1 MSLLREPSSR
11 NTFNTSVSWFATIIN
26 PWYSHRSTAT
36 IGHTGFRLGLLALL
50 HRLQRKLPQLP
61 DMQDI
66 AERSRQEIQRLD
78 DIFAGGTV
86 DQKKEFVAIY
96 VKTIE
101 ADPNA
106 KSVKIS
112 LFPAL
117 FSQIIA
123 GGGFEPPTS
132 GL

>member
-1 MSLLREPSSR
+1 MRACTSR
-11 NTFNTSVSWFATIIN
+11 FRHAVRTARRTTAIRSVYQNFEAK
-26 PWYSHRSTAT
+26 
-36 IGHTGFRLGLLALL
+36 L
-50 HRLQRKLPQLP
+50 HRLQRQLPQLP
-61 DMQDI
+61 DMQNI
-66 AERSRQEIQRLD
+66 AERSRQEIERLD
-78 DIFAGGTV
+78 DIFASGTV

>member
-1 MSLLREPSSR
+1 MG
-11 NTFNTSVSWFATIIN
+11 N
-26 PWYSHRSTAT
+26 
-36 IGHTGFRLGLLALL
+36 
-50 HRLQRKLPQLP
+50 
-61 DMQDI
+61 
-66 AERSRQEIQRLD
+66 
-78 DIFAGGTV
+78 IFAGGTV

-96 VKTIE
+96 VKTLE

-123 GGGFEPPTS
+123 GGDYDRAKLPPAIITFS
-132 GL
+132 YSRA

>member
-1 MSLLREPSSR
+1 MVRRGVYGTYSS
-11 NTFNTSVSWFATIIN
+11 
-26 PWYSHRSTAT
+26 
-36 IGHTGFRLGLLALL
+36 
-50 HRLQRKLPQLP
+50 
-61 DMQDI
+61 
-66 AERSRQEIQRLD
+66 LD
-78 DIFAGGTV
+78 DIFVSGTV
-86 DQKKEFVAIY
+86 DQKKGFVAIY